1 MIQNNK
7 RDIKEKKTVYKTDS
21 FVYFSF
27 RIAIRMTFFL
37 FLIFS
42 SLMLFYFV
50 GNYQEFLDSNQKLIL
65 NLIAITS
72 VVEFVFS
79 LSSLTLNI
87 ITYFIVKRKLRKV
100 ILYSVIYFFTTLLS
114 VAGFLFSRAVLFVSS
129 GL

>member
-65 NLIAITS
+65 NLITITS

-79 LSSLTLNI
+79 LSSFTLNI
-87 ITYFIVKRKLRKV
+87 VTYFFVKRRIRKV

-114 VAGFLFSRAVLFVSS
+114 VAGFLFSRAVLFVSN

>member
-87 ITYFIVKRKLRKV
+87 ITYFIVKRRLRKV
-100 ILYSVIYFFTTLLS
+100 ILYSVIYFFMTLLS

>member
-65 NLIAITS
+65 NLIAVTS

-87 ITYFIVKRKLRKV
+87 ITYFIVKRRLRKV

>member
-1 MIQNNK
+1 MIQNNN
-7 RDIKEKKTVYKTDS
+7 RDIKKKKTVYRRDS

-79 LSSLTLNI
+79 LSSFTLNI
-87 ITYFIVKRKLRKV
+87 ITYFIVKRRLRKV

>member
-7 RDIKEKKTVYKTDS
+7 RDIKEKKTIYRTDS

-65 NLIAITS
+65 NLIAVTS

-114 VAGFLFSRAVLFVSS
+114 VAGFLFSRAVLFVSN

>member
-7 RDIKEKKTVYKTDS
+7 RDIKKKKVVYKTDS

-37 FLIFS
+37 FLLFS

-72 VVEFVFS
+72 IIEFVFS
-79 LSSLTLNI
+79 LSSFTLNI
-87 ITYFIVKRKLRKV
+87 ISYFIVKRRLRKV
-100 ILYSVIYFFTTLLS
+100 ILYSLIYCFTTLLS
-114 VAGFLFSRAVLFVSS
+114 VAGFLFSRAVLLVSN